1 MKESYRMKKVIF
13 LILLSSLLV
22 WNCGRGSK
30 EALVSK
36 EIKKE
41 KTGVTVSIL
50 PQGYFVRRVV
60 GDKYK
65 INVMIP
71 PGHSPAT
78 YEPTPREMKA
88 VSESILYFRIGF
100 IAFEKAWM
108 DKIASLNRGMK
119 IVDTSKGVSF
129 IRGNP
134 HHSHEESEAEGLHH
148 HDHGGIDPHIWLS
161 PSAVKVQVKNI
172 LEGFIETDSENRAV
186 YEKNYREFIQDIDQL
201 QAENEAILGP
211 LKGKKFIVYHP
222 AWSYFAREYGLIQFP
237 IEIEGKSPGAADL
250 KKIIDIAKQEDL
262 RVIFV
267 QQQFDSNSAQAVAN
281 EIDGKVIAMDPLAP
295 DWLDNMKKIALTF
308 KDSLIVKNK

>member
-1 MKESYRMKKVIF
+1 MGYRMKKTIF
-13 LILLSSLLV
+13 LILLSLLFV

-30 EALVSK
+30 EAVAPK

-41 KTGVTVSIL
+41 KPSVTVSIL
-50 PQGYFVRRVV
+50 PQEYFVQRIV

-108 DKIASLNRGMK
+108 DKIVSLNKGMK
-119 IVDTSKGVSF
+119 IVDTSKGVTL
-129 IRGNP
+129 IRGMS

-172 LEGFIETDSENRAV
+172 LDAFIETDPDGRTI
-186 YEKNYREFIQDIDQL
+186 YEKNYREFVQDIDRL
-201 QAENEAILGP
+201 QKENEAILQP
-211 LKGKKFIVYHP
+211 LKGKKFMVYHP

-250 KKIIDIAKQEDL
+250 KKIIDIAKQEDI

-267 QQQFDSNSAQAVAN
+267 QQQFDANSARAVAK
-281 EIDGKVIAMDPLAP
+281 EINGNVIAMDPLAP

-308 KDSLIVKNK
+308 KEALTVE

>member
-1 MKESYRMKKVIF
+1 V
-13 LILLSSLLV
+13 
-22 WNCGRGSK
+22 
-30 EALVSK
+30 ASK

-41 KTGVTVSIL
+41 KPSVTVSIL
-50 PQGYFVRRVV
+50 PQKYFVQRIV
-60 GDKYK
+60 GDSYK

-71 PGHSPAT
+71 PGYSPAT

-88 VSESILYFRIGF
+88 VGESILYFRIGH

-108 DKIASLNRGMK
+108 DKIASLNEGMK
-119 IVDTSKGVSF
+119 IVDTSKGITF
-129 IRGNP
+129 INERP
-134 HHSHEESEAEGLHH
+134 PHSHKKSEAEGLYH

-172 LEGFIETDSENRAV
+172 LDVFIETDPDGRMI
-186 YEKNYREFIQDIDQL
+186 YEKNYQAFIQDLDQL
-201 QAENEAILGP
+201 QAEIKAILES
-211 LKGKKFIVYHP
+211 LKGKKFMVYHP

-237 IEIEGKSPGAADL
+237 IEIEGKSPGAAVL
-250 KKIIDIAKQEDL
+250 KKIIDIAKQENI

-295 DWLDNMKKIALTF
+295 DWLNNLKKMALIF
-308 KDSLIVKNK
+308 KESLIIKKK